1 MKNYLKLS
9 GLMIAL
15 VMIFTSCGG
24 GGYTYQWIQPKYEKE
39 TYENVMVIAISKNL
53 GSRQR
58 FEDSMVEA
66 LAAQG
71 VKGTSSLNWFN
82 ANNVGSDINAEELE
96 KLLKDNGFDGVIT
109 AAAIDKDKE
118 TNYVQGATY
127 SAYPGYYGRGFRGYY
142 GAYGGMIQEPGYY
155 TTTNVYMLQFN
166 FYQLN
171 SPGTEDYNA
180 LVWTVQDKVDEP
192 SNPEKYTP
200 KYCAELV
207 EAMKADGLF

>member
-1 MKNYLKLS
+1 MKNYFKLT
-9 GLMIAL
+9 GLLTAFVLL
-15 VMIFTSCGG
+15 VTACGG

-53 GSRQR
+53 GSRQQ
-58 FEDSMVEA
+58 FESSMVAA
-66 LAAQG
+66 LAEQG
-71 VKGTSSLNWFN
+71 IKGTSSLNWFN
-82 ANNVGSDINAEELE
+82 ANNVDGSITGE
-96 KLLKDNGFDGVIT
+96 KLEALLKEKGFDGVIT

-118 TNYVQGATY
+118 TNYVQGST
-127 SAYPGYYGRGFRGYY
+127 YPGYYGRGFRGYY

-171 SPGTEDYNA
+171 SPGTDDYQP

-192 SNPEKYTP
+192 GNPEKFTT
-200 KYCAELV
+200 KYCAGLV
-207 EAMKADGLF
+207 ASMQADGLF